1 MAFTHLHVHTEYS
14 LLDGAARIKQVVAR
28 AKELGMNSLAIS
40 DHGNMFGIIDF
51 YNECNSQGIK
61 PIIGCEVYLAPRSRF
76 DKEADLD
83 RYQNHLLLLAETN
96 EGYRNL
102 IKIVSKGYIEGFYSK
117 PRADKELL
125 RQHSKGIIATSACLA
140 GKVQR
145 HLINRDY
152 EGAKEEALEMLDIF
166 GRGNFFLEIQD
177 QGLDEEAAINPE
189 IIRLS
194 GELGIPM
201 VATNDV
207 HYVKRE
213 DAEMHDVLLAIQTA
227 TTLED
232 EKRMRFANDE
242 FYLKSE
248 EEMRALF
255 PHIPEACDNTQVIA
269 DRCNVSFI
277 FDEYHLP
284 DYQSPEGYTNR
295 EYLRHLCY
303 EGLKERY
310 PEITSEIEERMEYEL
325 STIEKMG
332 FVEYFLIVW
341 DYVNYAKTNGIDVGP
356 GRGSAA
362 GSIVSYTLGI
372 TDIDP
377 IKYNLLF
384 ERFLNPERISMPD
397 VDSDFC
403 MDRRGE
409 VIEYVREKYG
419 QDHVTQIITFGTM
432 KAKQAV
438 RDVARAY
445 GLSYGD
451 GDKLAKAIPN
461 DLNITIRHALESSPD
476 LLKMYEQEPEMKKV
490 LDMAMKIEGVPR
502 NTSTHAAG
510 VVISK
515 DPLDEYLPLYMDKD
529 GKTIS
534 TQFPMATVEKL
545 GLLKMDFLGLRN
557 LTVIRNAMELIE
569 ENHGIKID
577 FSKISLDDK
586 GVYEMISEGDTMG
599 VFQLESSNMTNF
611 MKNLK
616 PNNLEDVI
624 AGIALYRP
632 GPMQSIP
639 EYIANKEDA
648 SKIKYLTPKLAPIL
662 DVTHGCLIYQEQVMQ
677 IVRDLAG
684 YSYGRSDLVRR
695 AMSKKKH
702 DVMQEERQWFI
713 YGKEDDNGNVEI
725 PGCIRNGVSE
735 DAAQK
740 IFEKMESFAEYAFNK
755 SHAAAYAVVTF
766 QTAYLKRYYPLEYMA
781 ALMTSVIGNADQV
794 SKYIYYCRQ
803 KGIEVLPP
811 SVVKSGK
818 KFTVEGD
825 KIRFGLLAIKGVGE
839 GAIDNIIESRKLVGA
854 PKDIFGLMDAID
866 PGVVNKKAMEG
877 LIKSGALD
885 CFNPNR
891 RAHGVVLESLME
903 SAQKKKRSNDPG
915 QITLFQLADE
925 VMNAGDVNMKLPDV
939 ENYDKEELLQLEKET
954 TGVYITGHPLDGYQ
968 SEIARIASLELG
980 ALVPEAQEGDEE
992 DTGSSVQDGPVDMA
1006 GNPLYDGDDVVV
1018 VGMIMSRRKL
1028 ITKKNQAMEFV
1039 QMEDMTGTA
1048 EVLVFPK
1055 TYEKYSDVL
1064 DDTGVLVVTGR
1075 LNFKEDEAPKIIAE
1089 SIMNI
1094 RDYRALGSSNP
1105 SKVAPA
1111 AAPREMP
1118 SSAQQETPAPMPK
1131 ESKKTLVSAD
1141 AVKIRIPQEGE
1152 TLGEAGSMSEEE
1164 VLDRLKEILHRY
1176 PGDEQ
1181 VLIYKRDGKIISTG
1195 EGSGMGVR
1203 PTLDFAETVALL
1215 VGNPN
1220 VKIKRIYRS

>member
-28 AKELGMNSLAIS
+28 AKELGMDSLAIS
-40 DHGNMFGIIDF
+40 DHGNMFGVIDF
-51 YNECNSQGIK
+51 YNECNKQGIK

-83 RYQNHLLLLAETN
+83 RYQNHLLLLAENN

-117 PRADKELL
+117 PRVDKEVL
-125 RQHSKGIIATSACLA
+125 RNHSKGIIATSACLA

-152 EGAKEEALEMLDIF
+152 AGAKEEALEMMDIF
-166 GRGNFFLEIQD
+166 GPGNFFLEIQD

-194 GELGIPM
+194 SELGIPM

-207 HYVKRE
+207 HYVRRE

-232 EKRMRFANDE
+232 EKRMRFANDQ

-255 PHIPEACDNTQVIA
+255 PHIPEACDNTQLIA
-269 DRCNVSFI
+269 DRCNVTFV

-284 DYQSPEGYTNR
+284 DYKSPEGYTNSG
-295 EYLRHLCY
+295 YLRHLCY
-303 EGLKERY
+303 EGLEKRY
-310 PEITSEIEERMEYEL
+310 SEITPEIEERMEYEL
-325 STIEKMG
+325 STIEAMG

-341 DYVNYAKTNGIDVGP
+341 DYVNYAKSNGIDVGP

-362 GSIVSYTLGI
+362 GSIVSYCLGI

-397 VDSDFC
+397 VDIDFC

-451 GDKLAKAIPN
+451 GDRLAKAIPN
-461 DLNITIRHALESSPD
+461 ELNITIKHALESSPD
-476 LLKMYEQEPEMKKV
+476 LARMYREDEKMAKV

-557 LTVIRNAMELIE
+557 LTVIRNALELIE

-586 GVYEMISEGDTMG
+586 GVYEMISDGDTMG
-599 VFQLESSNMTNF
+599 VFQLESTNMTNF

-616 PNNLEDVI
+616 PNNLEDVV
-624 AGIALYRP
+624 AGISLYRP

-639 EYIANKEDA
+639 EYIANKKDP
-648 SKIKYLTPKLAPIL
+648 SKIKYLTPELAHIL

-713 YGKEDDNGNVEI
+713 YGKMNDAGEVEI
-725 PGCIRNGVSE
+725 PGCIRNGISE
-735 DAAQK
+735 EAANA

-755 SHAAAYAVVTF
+755 SHAAAYSVVTF
-766 QTAYLKRYYPLEYMA
+766 QTAYLKKYYPLEYMA
-781 ALMTSVIGNADQV
+781 ALMTSVIGNPEQV
-794 SKYIYYCRQ
+794 SKYIYHCRK

-811 SVVKSGK
+811 CVIKSGK

-825 KIRFGLLAIKGVGE
+825 AIRFGLLAIKGVGE
-839 GAIDNIIESRKLVGA
+839 GAIDNIIENRNLMGP
-854 PKDIFGLMDAID
+854 PKDVFGFMDTID
-866 PGVVNKKAMEG
+866 PGFVNRKAMEG
-877 LIKSGALD
+877 LIKAGALD
-885 CFNPNR
+885 CFTPNR
-891 RAHGVVLESLME
+891 KALEVVLETLME
-903 SAQKKKRSNDPG
+903 SAQKKKRNNNAG
-915 QITLFQLADE
+915 QITLFQVANE
-925 VMNAGDVNMKLPDV
+925 VMSAGDVSIELPDV
-939 ENYDKEELLQLEKET
+939 ENYSNAELLQLEKET
-954 TGVYITGHPLDGYQ
+954 AGVYITGHPLNDYQ
-968 SEIARIASLELG
+968 EKISQIATVELG
-980 ALVPEAQEGDEE
+980 ALSSDSQKEEENEEAV
-992 DTGSSVQDGPVDMA
+992 VQDGIVALD
-1006 GNPLYDGDDVVV
+1006 GTTLNDGDNVVV
-1018 VGMIMSRRKL
+1018 VGMVMSRRKL

-1039 QMEDMTGTA
+1039 QFEDMTGTA

-1055 TYEKYSDVL
+1055 TYEKFSEIL
-1064 DDTGVLVVTGR
+1064 DDNGVLVIAGH
-1075 LNFKEDEAPKIIAE
+1075 LNFKEDEAPKIIAD
-1089 SIMNI
+1089 SIMRI
-1094 RDYRALGSSNP
+1094 DEYEKIAPQGAHEAAQKQASNAE
-1105 SKVAPA
+1105 AP
-1111 AAPREMP
+1111 
-1118 SSAQQETPAPMPK
+1118 K
-1131 ESKKTLVSAD
+1131 KKTLVYAD
-1141 AVKIRIPQEGE
+1141 AVKIRIPQKGD
-1152 TLGEAGSMSEEE
+1152 TIGEAGTLDEEE
-1164 VLDRLKEILHRY
+1164 CLERIKAILHRY

-1181 VLIYKRDGKIISTG
+1181 VLIYKRDGKIIATG
-1195 EGSGMGVR
+1195 EGPGMGVR
-1203 PTLDFAETVALL
+1203 PTLDFAETMALL

-1220 VKIKRIYRS
+1220 IKIKNVYRS